1 MARQLAEMS
10 AHGLPRDLRSLAMTT
25 GESVLKE
32 INFDGIIGPSHN
44 YAGLSLG
51 NIASASHK
59 GEASHP
65 RAAALQGI
73 AKMRGNME
81 RGLAQGFLLP
91 LPRPN
96 YGLLRDLAVG
106 EDGDRALLAAAW
118 SASSMWTANAATV
131 SPAPDT
137 ADGRC
142 HLTPANLVTMLHRGQ
157 EWRDTQAQLKIAFG
171 DERHFAVHD
180 AVPPSFGDEGA
191 ANHMRFC
198 ENHGAPGVEVFVY
211 GRPGGRFPARQHEQ
225 ASRAVARLH
234 GLDPKRCVFIEQS
247 PAAIAAGA
255 FHNDVVAVANEKVL
269 FTHEKAFADQI
280 DAYEAIRAAFPALH
294 VVEVPESAV
303 SLEEA
308 IKTYLF
314 NAQLLTLPTGE
325 MALIVPDECR
335 ESASVWSWCEHMLA
349 SNGPIRKVIPV
360 DVRQSMANGGGPACL
375 RLRVVADPA
384 TVDARFMLDE
394 AKAERIEAVIAQMW
408 PETIQPDEIGTE
420 ALAAKVIEAREALLA
435 VLSLDELA

>member
-1 MARQLAEMS
+1 M
-10 AHGLPRDLRSLAMTT
+10 LR
-25 GESVLKE
+25 E
-32 INFDGIIGPSHN
+32 INFDGIVGPSHN

-59 GEASHP
+59 GSASYP
-65 RAAALQGI
+65 RAAALQGV
-73 AKMRGNME
+73 AKMRANME

-96 YGLLRDLAVG
+96 FALLDDLAV
-106 EDGDRALLAAAW
+106 DGTSDRALLAAAW

-131 SPAPDT
+131 SPSPDT

-157 EWRDTQAQLKIAFG
+157 EWRDTQAQLKLAFG
-171 DERHFAVHD
+171 DTRHFAVHD

-191 ANHMRFC
+191 ANHMRLC
-198 ENHGAPGVEVFVY
+198 ESHGQPGVEVFVY

-225 ASRAVARLH
+225 ASRAVARKH
-234 GLDPKRCVFIEQS
+234 GLDPARCVFIEQN
-247 PAAIAAGA
+247 PAAIEAGA
-255 FHNDVVAVANEKVL
+255 FHNDVVAVANQTVL
-269 FTHEKAFADQI
+269 FTHEQAFADRK
-280 DAYEAIRAAFPALH
+280 DAYEAMHAAFPALH
-294 VVEVPESAV
+294 VVEVPASAV

-308 IKTYLF
+308 IRTYLF
-314 NAQLLTLPTGE
+314 NAQLVSLPSGE
-325 MALIVPDECR
+325 MALVVPSECQ
-335 ESASVWSWCEHMLA
+335 ESASVWAWCERMLA
-349 SNGPIRKVIPV
+349 SNGPIRQVIPV

-384 TVDARFMLDE
+384 TVDARFLLDE
-394 AKAERIEAVIAQMW
+394 AKAQRIESVIAQAWPERIE
-408 PETIQPDEIGTE
+408 PEEIGSE
-420 ALAAKVIEAREALLA
+420 KLAKTVIEAREALLA

>member
-1 MARQLAEMS
+1 MLQ
-10 AHGLPRDLRSLAMTT
+10 
-25 GESVLKE
+25 E
-32 INFDGIIGPSHN
+32 INFDGIVGPSHN

-51 NIASASHK
+51 NIASASHA
-59 GEASHP
+59 GDASFP

-73 AKMRGNME
+73 AKMRANMAL
-81 RGLAQGFLLP
+81 GLAQGFLLP

-96 YGLLRDLAVG
+96 PGLLRDLGVG
-106 EDGDRALLAAAW
+106 PDGPRALVAAAW

-157 EWRDTQAQLKIAFG
+157 EWRDTQRQLRIAFG
-171 DERHFAVHD
+171 DERYFAVHD
-180 AVPPSFGDEGA
+180 AIPPSFGDEGA
-191 ANHMRFC
+191 ANHMRLC
-198 ENHGAPGVEVFVY
+198 EGHAAPGVEVFVF

-234 GLDPKRCVFIEQS
+234 GLDPARCVFIEQN
-247 PAAIAAGA
+247 PEAIAAGA
-255 FHNDVVAVANEKVL
+255 FHNDVVAVANGRVL
-269 FTHEKAFADQI
+269 FTHARAFADPQG
-280 DAYEAIRAAFPALH
+280 AYRAIRAAFPALE

-308 IKTYLF
+308 IRTYLF
-314 NAQLLTLPTGE
+314 NAQLLTLPGGE
-325 MALIVPDECR
+325 MALVVPEECR
-335 ESASVWSWCEHMLA
+335 ESEPVWRLCVAMLA
-349 SNGPIRKVIPV
+349 SNGPIRRVIPV

-384 TVDARFMLDE
+384 TVDQRFLLDE
-394 AKAERIEAVIAQMW
+394 AKAQRIEAVIAQMW
-408 PETIQPDEIGTE
+408 PETITPEQIGDPR
-420 ALAAKVIEAREALLA
+420 LAREVAEAREALLG
-435 VLSLDELA
+435 VLGLDALL

>member
-1 MARQLAEMS
+1 MLQ
-10 AHGLPRDLRSLAMTT
+10 
-25 GESVLKE
+25 E
-32 INFDGIIGPSHN
+32 INFDGIVGPSHN

-59 GEASHP
+59 GDPSYP

-81 RGLAQGFLLP
+81 RGLAQGYLLP

-96 YGLLRDLAVG
+96 FSLLQRLGVD
-106 EDGDRALLAAAW
+106 EDTDRALRAAAW

-171 DERHFAVHD
+171 NRDHFAVHD

-198 ENHGAPGVEVFVY
+198 EGHGSKGVEVFVY

-234 GLDPKRCVFIEQS
+234 GLDPDACIYIEQN
-247 PAAIAAGA
+247 PEAIEAGA
-255 FHNDVVAVANEKVL
+255 FHNDVVAVANERVL
-269 FTHEKAFADQI
+269 VTHERAFADRQGTY
-280 DAYEAIRAAFPALH
+280 DAIRAAFPALE

-303 SLEEA
+303 SLAEA

-314 NAQLLTLPTGE
+314 NAQLLTLPSGE
-325 MALIVPDECR
+325 MALVVPIECQ
-335 ESASVWSWCEHMLA
+335 ESAAVWSWCEHMLA
-349 SNGPIRKVIPV
+349 GNGPIRRVIPV

-384 TVDARFMLDE
+384 TVDARFLLDE
-394 AKAERIEAVIAQMW
+394 QRAERIESVIAQTW
-408 PETIQPDEIGTE
+408 PEQIDPADIGKE
-420 ALAAKVIEAREALLA
+420 ALAKTVIEAREALLA